1 MIPLLT
7 QLISFKQRGDPG
19 DPKITSIGNPLM
31 QSIHK
36 YWPSVQIRFESAT
49 TLFMKSLEANSDMA
63 TRHVA
68 SLLSRILDVIASISD
83 VCGDFIVDR
92 FLSGIWPYLTRIFVH
107 LLPKIEHV
115 DKNSKLP
122 ASSSFSKFESV
133 LLTSMLNCI
142 KSIYS
147 SKDSVALSESA
158 STVGIMLLPLL
169 SQQNDIG
176 KVTMDVM
183 ETLLQLDCDCLW
195 RALHSASGKAFKTR
209 HLLGRQSLGKKIQ
222 TDSQS
227 VDKTLANRADTLI
240 AFINALPEQRLL

>member
-1 MIPLLT
+1 
-7 QLISFKQRGDPG
+7 
-19 DPKITSIGNPLM
+19 M

-36 YWPSVQIRFESAT
+36 YWPSVQIRFESTT
-49 TLFMKSLEANSDMA
+49 TLFMKSLEVNSDVA

-68 SLLSRILDVIASISD
+68 SMLSRILDVIASISD
-83 VCGDFIVDR
+83 VCGDFIVDK

-107 LLPKIEHV
+107 LLPKIEHT
-115 DKNSKLP
+115 DKNPKFP
-122 ASSSFSKFESV
+122 ASSFSNIELV

-147 SKDSVALSESA
+147 SKDSVALSESV
-158 STVGIMLLPLL
+158 STVGIMILPLL

-209 HLLGRQSLGKKIQ
+209 HLLGRQSLGTKIH
-222 TDSQS
+222 DSQS
-227 VDKTLANRADTLI
+227 LDKTLAYRANTLI